1 MKIAI
6 ASGKGGTGKTLVA
19 TNLFYVLQ
27 KQNYKLTLVDC
38 DAEEPN
44 DLIFYKGNKIKSN
57 LVVQKVPVI
66 DITKCKFCGRCR
78 EYCNYNAIILLQNAR
93 IINVVEDLC
102 HGCGACMVA
111 CKFGAISEKEIVI
124 GEVTQI
130 EISENASIFE
140 AKMEVGVN
148 SPVPTIKAAIKEAGN
163 EGIIILDSPPG
174 SSCPFVQTVAAAD
187 YVILV
192 TEPTPF
198 GLSDLKQTVD
208 ALNSMKKPFGVVIN
222 KAGLGDN
229 EIYDF
234 LNEKHIPLLMEIP
247 FNKDIAHY
255 YSNGDLFIKNNSKM
269 EKDFFY
275 MFNLI
280 FDKYGNSNN

>member
-1 MKIAI
+1 
-6 ASGKGGTGKTLVA
+6 
-19 TNLFYVLQ
+19 
-27 KQNYKLTLVDC
+27 
-38 DAEEPN
+38 
-44 DLIFYKGNKIKSN
+44 
-57 LVVQKVPVI
+57 
-66 DITKCKFCGRCR
+66 
-78 EYCNYNAIILLQNAR
+78 
-93 IINVVEDLC
+93 
-102 HGCGACMVA
+102 MVA
-111 CKFGAISEKEIVI
+111 CKFGAISEKEIAI

-140 AKMEVGVN
+140 AKMAVGVN

-234 LNEKHIPLLMEIP
+234 LNEKLISLLMEIP